1 MRFAHKIVS
10 SFDVSLYLFGQ
21 SLINVGQIL
30 KRQILFQRLE
40 VKMSQLMD
48 LLRGPALGVIFMVIL
63 LAGVIIVTAFAA
75 LIAQMSLLLRLN
87 PRNTSE
93 KSFAVQ
99 ASDERSTVKSTP
111 QRATAPDRQ
120 RSPQVVVIEP
130 NTNEVVDTIWWQE
143 LQ

>member
-1 MRFAHKIVS
+1 M
-10 SFDVSLYLFGQ
+10 
-21 SLINVGQIL
+21 NVGHFL

-48 LLRGPALGVIFMVIL
+48 LLRGPALGVVFMIFL

-75 LIAQMSLLLRLN
+75 LIAQMSLLLRLK
-87 PRNTSE
+87 PWNTSE
-93 KSFAVQ
+93 KSFTGQ

-120 RSPQVVVIEP
+120 RSPQMVVIEP
-130 NTNEVVDTIWWQE
+130 NSNEVVDAIWWQE
-143 LQ
+143 VQ